1 MALGVGLAVFAG
13 GAVWLLMPVCVVIAP
28 EDVAGFDPPIE
39 TRTQTGLIGQRYFQE
54 RGGRW
59 YQCKA
64 RIARALFF

>member
-1 MALGVGLAVFAG
+1 
-13 GAVWLLMPVCVVIAP
+13 MPVCVVIAP